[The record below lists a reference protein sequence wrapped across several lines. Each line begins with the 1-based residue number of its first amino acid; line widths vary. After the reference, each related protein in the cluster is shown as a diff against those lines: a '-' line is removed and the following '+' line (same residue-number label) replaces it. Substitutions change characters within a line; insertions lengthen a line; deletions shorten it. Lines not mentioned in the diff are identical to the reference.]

1 MRIRHIILM
10 LAICATLVLTACGQP
25 HAQQKPSVSMTNP
38 VKALADRVRAHVNS
52 EPLRFPNQ
60 HWVRGA
66 YYAGLMAM
74 YESTL
79 DRAYL
84 DDCMEWG
91 KNVSWQIKEQ
101 GGGPYESG
109 AYPLVCGQIWY
120 GCYLAKKDE
129 RMMQPTLAFLEDPKV
144 ENPVS
149 APGKWYLENTGHRF
163 VDGLF
168 TAPPLLAMLY
178 QMTGDEKYVNWMD
191 ACFWDVH
198 NEIFDRDAG
207 LFYRDARSKSRKTKN
222 GKKVLWSRGNG
233 WAFGGLTR
241 ILKYLPVEHPSYPK
255 YKSLY
260 LQMAE
265 SLAKRQQADG
275 FWRSNLD
282 DPEQYPMKESS
293 GTGFFCYGITWGINN
308 GILNRE
314 KFLPVARKAWAALAS
329 VVNEDGKVG
338 WSQPAGG
345 GPGNVA
351 EADTSKFGTGIFLLA
366 ASEVFLLTQEVS
378 LSTQDEALAA
388 SKPLGLQPGPSA
400 TVLLNGKPYRGIGI
414 NYFNCFLRT
423 LKDGNDTSYD
433 EGFATLAEKGIPFA
447 RFCATGFWPRD
458 MKLYVEDREEY
469 FRRLDGVVASAQ
481 KHGIGLIPSLFWYYA
496 CVPDLVGEPM
506 DQWSNPQSKTQAWM
520 RHYVREVVTRYRD
533 NPTIWAWELG
543 NEFSLH
549 ANLPNAKD
557 HRPKVHHSLGTPD
570 TRSARDDLTYE
581 MVGEAFTAFA
591 TAVRRYD
598 PHRLIFTGDSF
609 PRLSAW
615 HNEQENSW
623 THDTMEQFA
632 EMVTKANPDPISG
645 IGLHAYEDDDQ
656 RFDEAMAVARKL
668 NKPIFIGEFG
678 AQHETEP
685 QAAKFRR
692 LLKAVIDNDIPLA
705 AVWVFDH
712 SHQTDFNITADNG
725 RAWQL
730 ELIAETNQK
739 LRTQSR
745 DEVHAD
751 VCVYGGTP
759 GGITAAI
766 SAAREGASVVL
777 LEQTRHV
784 GGLTTSGLNRDECNH
799 LDRQTLGGLC
809 EHFLE
814 EAVKRSNGRWTE
826 GNSRTW
832 QSGIAERVF
841 LEMLEEAGVEVRYE
855 QLLDQ
860 VKKDGARITELQV
873 RGGEIYRAKVFIDA
887 TYEGDLMAK
896 AGVSYSVGRESA
908 DHYGESIAGVRYLDD
923 KVAISPFDDEGNL
936 LFGVMPGEPPAAGSA
951 SEVPICYNVRLNI
964 TTDESNRVPIE
975 KPSSY
980 DPMQHELLARAIEA
994 GLLKNLTSIIGIY
1007 SMGESSKRELNNR
1020 QFSIVSMSIPGAQT
1034 SWAEASFEEREAIHQ
1049 QYRDYT
1055 HGMLWFLKT
1064 DPRVPNH
1071 IRDEMAPY
1079 GFCKDEWADNN
1090 HWPYYLYI
1098 RAARRMQGEVVLTE
1112 ADIIEARDKED
1123 VIHIGSHFIDC
1134 HHAARYAVNSG
1145 HAINEGR
1152 IWKQGERFDI
1162 PYRAITPK
1170 VGECS
1175 NLLVPVCA
1183 SASHVAFCTIRLE
1196 PTWMHLGEAAGIAA
1210 AMAAKSGKSV
1220 QAVDVQSL
1228 QDRLLKVGI
1237 PLEHPEGP
1245 MAYEKKRGKPRTF
1258 APDDVVKAFFAGADK
1273 DGDGMTSKS
1282 EWDSARPTWK
1292 WLFAHI
1298 DKDKNGQLDRAE
1310 YQAFQDFKNVN
1321 PNWRKKLE
1329 F

>member
-1 MRIRHIILM
+1 MRIRHVILM
-10 LAICATLVLTACGQP
+10 LAICATLVLTACGQL
-25 HAQQKPSVSMTNP
+25 HAQQKPPVSMTNP

-120 GCYLAKKDE
+120 GCFQANKDE
-129 RMMQPTLAFLEDPKV
+129 MMMKPTLAFLEDPKV

-168 TAPPLLAMLY
+168 TASPLLAMLY
-178 QMTGDEKYVNWMD
+178 QMTGDEKYVDWMN

-198 NEIFDRDAG
+198 KEIFDRDAG
-207 LFYRDARSKSRKTKN
+207 LFYRDARSKPRKTKK

-233 WAFGGLTR
+233 WAFGGLIR

-293 GTGFFCYGITWGINN
+293 GTGFFCYGIAWGINT
-308 GILNRE
+308 GILERE
-314 KFLPVARKAWAALAS
+314 RFLPVARKAWTALAS
-329 VVNEDGKVG
+329 IVNEDGKVG

-345 GPGNVA
+345 GPGKVT

-366 ASEVFLLTQEVS
+366 ASE
-378 LSTQDEALAA
+378 
-388 SKPLGLQPGPSA
+388 
-400 TVLLNGKPYRGIGI
+400 IHI
-414 NYFNCFLRT
+414 
-423 LKDGNDTSYD
+423 
-433 EGFATLAEKGIPFA
+433 
-447 RFCATGFWPRD
+447 
-458 MKLYVEDREEY
+458 
-469 FRRLDGVVASAQ
+469 
-481 KHGIGLIPSLFWYYA
+481 
-496 CVPDLVGEPM
+496 
-506 DQWSNPQSKTQAWM
+506 
-520 RHYVREVVTRYRD
+520 
-533 NPTIWAWELG
+533 
-543 NEFSLH
+543 
-549 ANLPNAKD
+549 
-557 HRPKVHHSLGTPD
+557 
-570 TRSARDDLTYE
+570 
-581 MVGEAFTAFA
+581 
-591 TAVRRYD
+591 
-598 PHRLIFTGDSF
+598 
-609 PRLSAW
+609 
-615 HNEQENSW
+615 
-623 THDTMEQFA
+623 
-632 EMVTKANPDPISG
+632 
-645 IGLHAYEDDDQ
+645 
-656 RFDEAMAVARKL
+656 
-668 NKPIFIGEFG
+668 
-678 AQHETEP
+678 
-685 QAAKFRR
+685 
-692 LLKAVIDNDIPLA
+692 LLKNKGNK
-705 AVWVFDH
+705 
-712 SHQTDFNITADNG
+712 QY
-725 RAWQL
+725 
-730 ELIAETNQK
+730 
-739 LRTQSR
+739 
-745 DEVHAD
+745 D
-751 VCVYGGTP
+751 VCMYGGTP
-759 GGITAAI
+759 GGIIAAI

-809 EHFLE
+809 EQFLE

-841 LEMLEEAGVEVRYE
+841 LEMLKEAGVEVRYE

-860 VKKDGARITELQV
+860 VKKDGIRITELRMQC
-873 RGGEIYRAKVFIDA
+873 GDIYQANVFIDA

-908 DHYGESIAGVRYLDD
+908 EHYGESIAGVRYLDD

-936 LFGVMPGEPPAAGSA
+936 LFGVMLGKSPEAGSA

-964 TTDESNRVPIE
+964 TTDEANRVSIE

-980 DPMQHELLARAIEA
+980 DPMQHELLARALEA
-994 GLLKNLTSIIGIY
+994 GLLKNLSSIIGTY

-1034 SWAEASFEEREAIHQ
+1034 SWAEASFEEREAIHK

-1064 DPRVPNH
+1064 DPRVPKH

-1112 ADIIEARDKED
+1112 ADVIEDRDKED

-1134 HHAARYAVNSG
+1134 HHAARYAVDSG
-1145 HAINEGR
+1145 HIINEGR
-1152 IWKQGERFDI
+1152 IWKQGARFDI

-1170 VGECS
+1170 AGECS

-1183 SASHVAFCTIRLE
+1183 SATHVAFCTIRLE
-1196 PTWMHLGEAAGIAA
+1196 PTWMHLGEVAGIAA
-1210 AMAAKSGKSV
+1210 AMAAKSGQSV
-1220 QAVDVQSL
+1220 QTIDVKSL
-1228 QDRLLKVGI
+1228 QARLLKVGI

-1245 MAYEKKRGKPRTF
+1245 MAYEKNRGKPSTF
-1258 APDDVVKAFFAGADK
+1258 APDDVVKEFFASTDK
-1273 DGDGMTSKS
+1273 DGDGMASKS

-1292 WLFAHI
+1292 WLFDHI
-1298 DKDKNGQLDRAE
+1298 DKDKNGQLDRGE
-1310 YQAFQDFKNVN
+1310 YQVFQDFKNVN
-1321 PNWRKKLE
+1321 PTGEKN
-1329 F
+1329 